1 MVKQISRKE
10 LFSTVF
16 DQQFSPCGNYMVA
29 ANSLGKIAVYH
40 ITNALTVNAADNPK
54 FPVNTFQA
62 HDSCIYCLTSTER
75 YLISGSSKEISGW
88 IWNEVLHHKVT
99 LMSTMF
105 DFYIFIPVSI

>member
-16 DQQFSPCGNYMVA
+16 DQQFSPCGNFLVA

-40 ITNALTVNAADNPK
+40 LTNALTVNAADNPK
-54 FPVNTFQA
+54 FPVNIFQA
-62 HDSCIYCLTSTER
+62 HDSCIYCLTSTEQ

-88 IWNEVLHHKVT
+88 IWNEVLHHKV
-99 LMSTMF
+99 
-105 DFYIFIPVSI
+105 FIQNIYLFFFSFF